1 MMEKN
6 IKRIKKSNTSIIAIS
21 VLVVSFVI
29 LMQISFAESAHAL
42 TKFEAC
48 VVNIANS
55 KGSFTLDDAN
65 NCYTKEFKGAD
76 GADDDGFPIK

>member
-1 MMEKN
+1 MENKFKKN
-6 IKRIKKSNTSIIAIS
+6 MKSNTLIIGTA

-29 LMQISFAESAHAL
+29 LMQISFTESAHAL

-48 VVNIANS
+48 VVSIANS
-55 KGSFTLDDAN
+55 NGKFTLDDAN

-76 GADDDGFPIK
+76 GADDDGFLIK

>member
-1 MMEKN
+1 MENKLKKN
-6 IKRIKKSNTSIIAIS
+6 IKSNTVIIGTAF
-21 VLVVSFVI
+21 LVVSFVI

-55 KGSFTLDDAN
+55 KGKFTLDDAN
-65 NCYTKEFKGAD
+65 NCYTKEFKGAQ
-76 GADDDGFPIK
+76 GANDDGFPTK

>member
-1 MMEKN
+1 MENKIKKN
-6 IKRIKKSNTSIIAIS
+6 KKSNTLIIGTA
-21 VLVVSFVI
+21 VLAVSFVI

-55 KGSFTLDDAN
+55 NGKFTLDDAN
-65 NCYTKEFKGAD
+65 NCYTKEFKGAQ
-76 GADDDGFPIK
+76 GANDDGFPTK

>member
-1 MMEKN
+1 MENKFKKN
-6 IKRIKKSNTSIIAIS
+6 KKSNTLIKGTA

-55 KGSFTLDDAN
+55 KGKFTLDDAN
-65 NCYTKEFKGAD
+65 NCYTKEFKGAQ
-76 GADDDGFPIK
+76 GANDDGFPTK

>member
-1 MMEKN
+1 MENK
-6 IKRIKKSNTSIIAIS
+6 IKKIRKSNASIISMA
-21 VLVVSFVI
+21 VLIVSFVI

-55 KGSFTLDDAN
+55 KGSFSLDDAN
-65 NCYTKEFKGAD
+65 SCYTKEFKGAQ
-76 GADDDGFPIK
+76 GADDDGFSTK

>member
-1 MMEKN
+1 MENK
-6 IKRIKKSNTSIIAIS
+6 IKKTEKSKVPVIGVAI
-21 VLVVSFVI
+21 LVVSFVI

-55 KGSFTLDDAN
+55 KGKFTLDDAN
-65 NCYTKEFKGAD
+65 NCYTKEFKGAR
-76 GADDDGFPIK
+76 GANDDGFPAK

>member
-1 MMEKN
+1 MENKFKKN
-6 IKRIKKSNTSIIAIS
+6 RKSNPLIIGTAI
-21 VLVVSFVI
+21 LVVSFVI

-55 KGSFTLDDAN
+55 KGKFTLDDAN
-65 NCYTKEFKGAD
+65 NCYTKEFKGAQ
-76 GADDDGFPIK
+76 GANDDGFPTK

>member
-1 MMEKN
+1 MANK
-6 IKRIKKSNTSIIAIS
+6 IKGSKKSNVSVIGTAI
-21 VLVVSFVI
+21 LVVSFVI
-29 LMQISFAESAHAL
+29 LMQVSFAQSAHAL

-65 NCYTKEFKGAD
+65 KCYTKEFKGAQ
-76 GADDDGFPIK
+76 GADNNGFPIK

>member
-1 MMEKN
+1 MENKFKKN
-6 IKRIKKSNTSIIAIS
+6 RKSNTLIIGTA

-55 KGSFTLDDAN
+55 KGKFTLDDAN
-65 NCYTKEFKGAD
+65 NCYTKEFKGAQ
-76 GADDDGFPIK
+76 GANDDGFPTK